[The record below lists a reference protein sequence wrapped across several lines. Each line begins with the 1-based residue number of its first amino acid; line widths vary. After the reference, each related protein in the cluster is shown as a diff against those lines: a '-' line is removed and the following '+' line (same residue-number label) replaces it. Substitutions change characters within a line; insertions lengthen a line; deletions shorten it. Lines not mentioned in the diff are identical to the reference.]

1 MTLATPLIQAEP
13 SVRRC
18 ALVPVGS
25 GGRGG
30 GTYGRLLTT
39 ECAED
44 GPSRVVC
51 APSSRASVLFNF
63 RSGWSVRAGEGL
75 IIIRRVVERQQTMR
89 VIRFQIISRRRR
101 RRRRRPAQQTTEPD
115 ERRRSVVAPKTPGFI
130 RRSQNYNYYDCR
142 EWAPWNDP
150 LPSLH
155 SSDIKENVTMIPYPA
170 MGFSVW
176 RTNLFAYMWFVI
188 ACLFWNF
195 EEFFLDELFCFVS
208 TKSGRTAE
216 FVVL

>member
-150 LPSLH
+150 SALPPQLWYQRKRHDDTVSG
-155 SSDIKENVTMIPYPA
+155 Y
-170 MGFSVW
+170 G
-176 RTNLFAYMWFVI
+176 
-188 ACLFWNF
+188 
-195 EEFFLDELFCFVS
+195 FFLFDERISLPICD
-208 TKSGRTAE
+208 
-216 FVVL
+216 L